1 MSRPKIRTATV
12 DVDVTPAMKE
22 RLNQTALKL
31 NICKADV
38 TRHAIEMYTTRV
50 LGEESYLGLY

>member
-1 MSRPKIRTATV
+1 MARPKNRTATV

-38 TRHAIEMYTTRV
+38 ARHAIEQYTSQV
-50 LGEESYLGLY
+50 LGETSYLGLY